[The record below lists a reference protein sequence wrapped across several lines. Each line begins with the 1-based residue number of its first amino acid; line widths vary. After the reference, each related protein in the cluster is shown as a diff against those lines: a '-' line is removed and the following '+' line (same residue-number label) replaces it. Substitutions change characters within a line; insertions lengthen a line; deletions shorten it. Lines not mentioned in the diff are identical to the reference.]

1 MKRFLLL
8 LVETYALVI
17 ELLLKPVKWYLEF
30 VSRMFADKFGD
41 IPQTFQLIISIMV
54 IPYELVFRLG
64 EWAIKFLDSILDRY
78 GYYE

>member
-17 ELLLKPVKWYLEF
+17 ELLLKPIKWYLRF
-30 VSRMFADKFGD
+30 VSNMFVDTYD
-41 IPQTFQLIISIMV
+41 DLPRIFQLIIAIIV
-54 IPYELVFRLG
+54 IPYDGALKLG